1 MVNAQIRLSDYATT
15 PLYNIKAVVQATGI
29 SPSTLRAWERRYH
42 MCRPQRSESGYRLY
56 SDRDVATI
64 RWLKTQVDAGMAIS
78 QAVAWLEALAKEA
91 DGGGADLLP
100 ATGAVQAAHA
110 AKLTARTAV
119 RSFAALRSELGAAL
133 VDFNEPAAELVLA
146 EAFALYPIEEVGEHL
161 ITPVLVEIGDRW
173 HRNEISI
180 TREHMASNYLLH
192 RLAGLLRSMPNLN
205 GGPELWV
212 GCAPGE
218 LHEAGVVLLAIYLR
232 RAGYHVHYL
241 GQNLPLDDL
250 AAEVARR
257 RPALILLGA
266 STNEAANG
274 LRQMLDQFAH
284 HGSGPLIGYGGRI
297 FVQHPELR
305 TQIAGAYLGDTAQQA
320 VDRVAELL
328 NDGGLA
334 ARDRSRPTSTDDGE

>member
-1 MVNAQIRLSDYATT
+1 MVNAQIRLSDFATT

-64 RWLKTQVDAGMAIS
+64 RWLKQQVDAGMAIS
-78 QAVAWLEALAKEA
+78 QAVAWFETLTSDSA
-91 DGGGADLLP
+91 GGSANLLP
-100 ATGAVQAAHA
+100 APGANQSAPASQPP
-110 AKLTARTAV
+110 ARTAV
-119 RSFAALRSELGAAL
+119 RSFAALRSDLSAVL

-146 EAFALYPIEEVGEHL
+146 EAFALYSIEEVGEHL
-161 ITPVLVEIGDRW
+161 ITPVLVEIGERW
-173 HRNEISI
+173 HRSEISI
-180 TREHMASNYLLH
+180 TREHLASNYLLH
-192 RLAGLLRSMPNLN
+192 RLAGLLRAMPNRN

-218 LHEAGVVLLAIYLR
+218 LHEAGLVLLAIYLR

-241 GQNLPLDDL
+241 GQSLPLDDL

-266 STNEAANG
+266 STSEAANG
-274 LRQMLDQFAH
+274 LRHLLDHFAH
-284 HGSGPLIGYGGRI
+284 IRNAPLIGYGGRA

-305 TQIAGAYLGDTAQQA
+305 TQIAGAYLGDSAQQA
-320 VDRVAELL
+320 VNKVAELL
-328 NDGGLA
+328 GDGASA
-334 ARDRSRPTSTDDGE
+334 ARSRPIPTDDGE